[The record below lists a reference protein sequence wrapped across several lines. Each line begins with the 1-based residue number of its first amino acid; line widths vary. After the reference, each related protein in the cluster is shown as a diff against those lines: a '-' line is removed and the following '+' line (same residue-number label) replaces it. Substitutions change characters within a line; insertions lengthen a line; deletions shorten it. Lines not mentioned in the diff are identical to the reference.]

1 MELAWTDKT
10 KSFSSAMHDL
20 GLDTA
25 LAAAN
30 TAPAASQPSKGCR

>member
-25 LAAAN
+25 VAAAN
-30 TAPAASQPSKGCR
+30 APTATSQPSKGCR